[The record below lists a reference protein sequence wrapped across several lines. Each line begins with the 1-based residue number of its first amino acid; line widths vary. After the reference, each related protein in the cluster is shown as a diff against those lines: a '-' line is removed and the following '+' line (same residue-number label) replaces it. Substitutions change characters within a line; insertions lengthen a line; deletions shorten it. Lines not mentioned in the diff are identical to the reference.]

1 MADEV
6 IKKAI
11 IPKSSLPAINSN
23 TAGYSVRY
31 RIVSEDKNRTSHWSP
46 IFDTNAVAIESVNGA
61 LLIGETIITAVWEDG
76 SPIYDVVPLDLISR
90 PRYDVFVKFDS
101 GSFSYHGTSAVH
113 SYSFL
118 NTGTTSVHVKI
129 QIASSVKQVKTALV
143 IFDSGVESLV

>member
-1 MADEV
+1 MAV
-6 IKKAI
+6 KKAI
-11 IPKSSLPAINSN
+11 VLKSSLPAVDSD
-23 TAGYSVRY
+23 TSGYAVRY
-31 RIVSEDKNRTSHWSP
+31 RIISEDKNRTSHWSP
-46 IFDTNAVAIESVNGA
+46 IFVTSAIPVQLVNGA
-61 LLIGETIITAVWEDG
+61 LSITETIITAVWGDE
-76 SPIYDVVPLDLISR
+76 LNR
-90 PRYDVFVKFDS
+90 PSYDVFVKFDS

>member
-1 MADEV
+1 VV

-61 LLIGETIITAVWEDG
+61 LSITETIITAVWGDELNRP
-76 SPIYDVVPLDLISR
+76 SYDI
-90 PRYDVFVKFDS
+90 FVKFDS
-101 GSFSYHGTSAVH
+101 GAFVYHGTSTVH

-118 NTGTTSVHVKI
+118 NTGTTSVHVKV
-129 QIASSVKQVKTALV
+129 QVSSSVKEVKTALV
-143 IFDSGVESLV
+143 IFDSGLESLV